1 MNSEFRGPLTEGHVF
16 RVTLSHLTPPES
28 YLGVYVRF
36 DVESNLV
43 HIFGPDSKTLYLT
56 IPLGCVIVEWRDP
69 AVLKPQPRTPPYA
82 PATLEELEE
91 QLRQFTGALGNRIGE
106 T

>member
-1 MNSEFRGPLTEGHVF
+1 MNSEFRGPLTEGHAF

-43 HIFGPDSKTLYLT
+43 HIFGPDSKTLYHEQSSCHT
-56 IPLGCVIVEWRDP
+56 VPVPWAIGSGRRDVP
-69 AVLKPQPRTPPYA
+69 SNTSA
-82 PATLEELEE
+82 E
-91 QLRQFTGALGNRIGE
+91 
-106 T
+106 